1 MKKISI
7 LLLLFLFG
15 CQQNKNSKQLIDLV
29 PTDPLLI
36 VKNTSFQDDNSIDFN
51 LKLNEVLGISI
62 DSILFN
68 HKDSKV
74 LISYH
79 KIGKN
84 KIIPIVFSNSNPML
98 NFRKN
103 ILDTIFYDKHVIKKI
118 GSENNFYYST
128 FKNDTFIESKSKLL
142 VENSI
147 RNSNLISKK
156 SDKELIDLYKISD
169 SKIVIFVSEKL
180 QQYIKPKELIDFFN
194 ISKLSSWF
202 QFDVEFNNSGLTLN
216 GLGFQN
222 DSIPKKISYLK
233 DISSSKSSLIN
244 IIPENFIDFERFSF
258 DYYKYLENVEKFE
271 TINQINSIK
280 KDSILFNINEFGF
293 LRTAKD
299 SIALINF
306 DKKELLENTVNKKSS
321 KSYEYRGFK
330 IYSIENDLINFNNL
344 NFIEFNKKQRFLT
357 IIEENLIISESK
369 ESLEKIIVNFSSS
382 YTLET
387 NNSFKQFIEKIPSK
401 NNYFKISNFKNK
413 KSSLLKEV
421 KISDEDF
428 PFSVN
433 LITLDE
439 NLIYNTHA
447 VLRTAE
453 QSEDNKIKLNSVFK
467 TDNRITTIPKIVTNY
482 ITKEKEIIFQNDSNQ
497 LFLISLDGE
506 LIWKKDL
513 NSKIVGDINQVDLYK
528 NGRLQYAFNTS
539 NDFQII
545 DKNGNMV
552 KKINYENKLGLSVF
566 DYDKIKN
573 YRFFLFNDN
582 IRVLNSK
589 MNNVNGFSTKNLKGK
604 LNYKPKH
611 FRSGDKDYLVF
622 NIDGELKITDRRG
635 NIRIKNRLKNI
646 NNDIF
651 FNKNMFTTIDSENN
665 LIRIDKLG
673 KIKKDPLPL
682 ESKYSLFAN
691 NNNLVYL
698 SENILTINGK
708 NIELSF
714 GDYTKPK
721 IFKTKTLDYISI
733 TDKQENKLYI
743 FDANGNLVEKF
754 PVFGSSVI
762 DLFENKKSEK
772 FISVIGEKNEVLIY
786 SFN

>member
-244 IIPENFIDFERFSF
+244 IVPENFIDFERFSF
-258 DYYKYLENVEKFE
+258 DFYKYLENVEKFE

-382 YTLET
+382 NTLET
-387 NNSFKQFIEKIPSK
+387 NNSFEQFIEKIPSK

-447 VLRTAE
+447 VLKTAE

-772 FISVIGEKNEVLIY
+772 FISVLGEKNEVLIY

>member
-7 LLLLFLFG
+7 LLLLFILG

-36 VKNTSFQDDNSIDFN
+36 VKNTSFQEDNSIDFN
-51 LKLNEVLGISI
+51 LKLNQILGTSI

-84 KIIPIVFSNSNPML
+84 KIIPIVFSKSNPML

-128 FKNDTFIESKSKLL
+128 FKNDIFIESKSKLL

-244 IIPENFIDFERFSF
+244 IVPENFIDFERFSF

-321 KSYEYRGFK
+321 KSYDYRGFK

-357 IIEENLIISESK
+357 IIGENLLISESI

-387 NNSFKQFIEKIPSK
+387 NNGFEQFIEKIPSK

-413 KSSLLKEV
+413 KSSLLKEI

-447 VLRTAE
+447 VLKTVE
-453 QSEDNKIKLNSVFK
+453 QSEDNNIKLNSVFK
-467 TDNRITTIPKIVTNY
+467 TDNRITTAPKIVTNY

-497 LFLISLDGE
+497 LFLVSLDGE

-635 NIRIKNRLKNI
+635 NIRIKNKLKNI

-651 FNKNMFTTIDSENN
+651 FNKNTFTTIDSENN

-772 FISVIGEKNEVLIY
+772 FISVLGEKNEVLIY

>member
-1 MKKISI
+1 M
-7 LLLLFLFG
+7 
-15 CQQNKNSKQLIDLV
+15 
-29 PTDPLLI
+29 
-36 VKNTSFQDDNSIDFN
+36 
-51 LKLNEVLGISI
+51 
-62 DSILFN
+62 
-68 HKDSKV
+68 
-74 LISYH
+74 
-79 KIGKN
+79 
-84 KIIPIVFSNSNPML
+84 
-98 NFRKN
+98 
-103 ILDTIFYDKHVIKKI
+103 
-118 GSENNFYYST
+118 
-128 FKNDTFIESKSKLL
+128 
-142 VENSI
+142 
-147 RNSNLISKK
+147 
-156 SDKELIDLYKISD
+156 
-169 SKIVIFVSEKL
+169 
-180 QQYIKPKELIDFFN
+180 
-194 ISKLSSWF
+194 
-202 QFDVEFNNSGLTLN
+202 
-216 GLGFQN
+216 
-222 DSIPKKISYLK
+222 
-233 DISSSKSSLIN
+233 
-244 IIPENFIDFERFSF
+244 
-258 DYYKYLENVEKFE
+258 
-271 TINQINSIK
+271 
-280 KDSILFNINEFGF
+280 
-293 LRTAKD
+293 
-299 SIALINF
+299 
-306 DKKELLENTVNKKSS
+306 
-321 KSYEYRGFK
+321 
-330 IYSIENDLINFNNL
+330 
-344 NFIEFNKKQRFLT
+344 
-357 IIEENLIISESK
+357 
-369 ESLEKIIVNFSSS
+369 
-382 YTLET
+382 
-387 NNSFKQFIEKIPSK
+387 EKIPSK

-447 VLRTAE
+447 VLKTVK
-453 QSEDNKIKLNSVFK
+453 QSEDNNIKLNSVFK

-497 LFLISLDGE
+497 LFLVSLDGE

-622 NIDGELKITDRRG
+622 NVDGELKITDRRG

-772 FISVIGEKNEVLIY
+772 FISVLGEKNEVLIY